1 MGHQRQLLAAQA
13 QGRMQQRLVR
23 KTRAALPPHPRVVD
37 DKKR

>member
-1 MGHQRQLLAAQA
+1 MGHQRLRRAAQA